1 MTNAID
7 YGSGIPF
14 ENWLEYDVASAAP
27 RKENEPAASFVAAL
41 LELVQSVAMPTTAK
55 RRSRKIMMRKVV

>member
-1 MTNAID
+1 MEAKYITNAID

-27 RKENEPAASFVAAL
+27 RKENQPAAAFVAAL
-41 LELVQSVAMPTTAK
+41 LELVPSIAMPTNAK
-55 RRSRKIMMRKVV
+55 RKSKK